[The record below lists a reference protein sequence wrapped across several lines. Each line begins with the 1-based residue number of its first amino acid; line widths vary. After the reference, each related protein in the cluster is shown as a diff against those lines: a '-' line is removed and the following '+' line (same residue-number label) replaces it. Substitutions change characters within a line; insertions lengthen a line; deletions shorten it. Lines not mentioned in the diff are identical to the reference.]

1 MPHFMILLTNL
12 LFPGFYYKNILYI
25 YVVNFDYQKTLLL
38 IFT

>member
-1 MPHFMILLTNL
+1 MPHFMILFKNL
-12 LFPGFYYKNILYI
+12 LFKGFYYKYIFYI